1 MKILGYILFI
11 ICMIIGAYINS
22 KCGLGIMILY
32 YVGALCFS
40 LFQLFKDID

>member
-1 MKILGYILFI
+1 MKNLGWILFI
-11 ICMIIGAYINS
+11 ICMIIGAYICNT
-22 KCGLGIMILY
+22 CELGIMILY